1 MIPSRLSAPTRP
13 VHDVRSCIVER
24 VWVETPVDTDGDGMA
39 DLIAVY
45 IRRPL
50 ACDDGLV
57 VPAIYVADPYMLGC
71 DDDGYAP
78 HPTDVELG
86 GAQSAGTGA
95 GDTTAPAGRGAEADS
110 PTCPDPDPDP
120 RARFGAEQPSPAMA
134 RGRFRTPRGTGP
146 AHRLAPDEMPELECI
161 SDYYAFYNS
170 CGYATVFAGGLGT
183 RGSQGFNDCGSPE
196 ETAAFAAVIDWLNG
210 RARAFTNPADGIE
223 VRADWASGKV
233 AMTGKSYLGTMCVA
247 LAAAGVD
254 GLETI
259 LPVAGISDWYR
270 YYRCNGLACPALGW
284 QGDDIDLLAAFCFSR
299 ERDGLDAGARRR
311 YQVHL
316 DAIRAHMD
324 REGGAYNRWWHE
336 RNYLAHL
343 PEHPCPAFIMQGLN
357 DMNVK
362 PSQAVRLRD
371 ALHGRGTRSCLVLH
385 RGDHCYTHDLEG
397 NPVNGYAHRW
407 LDHYLVDRSTDIADI
422 PSVLIQDD
430 LDPGVWREEP
440 SFPAPDARPLPE
452 FARADRTQRDACG
465 VIADDVDAT
474 AFRRDAPEDS
484 IGPWRDE
491 LILADPEPRHCLRF
505 DTAPLTAT
513 TRFGGTPVVRFAA
526 SFDAPAAILS
536 VMLVDI
542 GSHRRLT
549 TAQVSTGSLV
559 CGLDGP
565 TIPTKRFAVER
576 ETSAYRILSRGWMDA
591 RNAEAPWAR
600 RRLEP
605 DAWHRYAIAMEP
617 FDQTVTAGDR
627 LRLIIFGTDPEAT
640 TKPRGQRLITID
652 TASVTLELG

>member
-110 PTCPDPDPDP
+110 PTWPDPDPDP

-259 LPVAGISDWYR
+259 LPVAGISD
-270 YYRCNGLACPALGW
+270 
-284 QGDDIDLLAAFCFSR
+284 
-299 ERDGLDAGARRR
+299 
-311 YQVHL
+311 
-316 DAIRAHMD
+316 
-324 REGGAYNRWWHE
+324 
-336 RNYLAHL
+336 
-343 PEHPCPAFIMQGLN
+343 
-357 DMNVK
+357 
-362 PSQAVRLRD
+362 
-371 ALHGRGTRSCLVLH
+371 
-385 RGDHCYTHDLEG
+385 
-397 NPVNGYAHRW
+397 
-407 LDHYLVDRSTDIADI
+407 
-422 PSVLIQDD
+422 
-430 LDPGVWREEP
+430 
-440 SFPAPDARPLPE
+440 
-452 FARADRTQRDACG
+452 
-465 VIADDVDAT
+465 
-474 AFRRDAPEDS
+474 
-484 IGPWRDE
+484 
-491 LILADPEPRHCLRF
+491 
-505 DTAPLTAT
+505 
-513 TRFGGTPVVRFAA
+513 
-526 SFDAPAAILS
+526 
-536 VMLVDI
+536 
-542 GSHRRLT
+542 
-549 TAQVSTGSLV
+549 
-559 CGLDGP
+559 
-565 TIPTKRFAVER
+565 
-576 ETSAYRILSRGWMDA
+576 
-591 RNAEAPWAR
+591 
-600 RRLEP
+600 
-605 DAWHRYAIAMEP
+605 
-617 FDQTVTAGDR
+617 
-627 LRLIIFGTDPEAT
+627 
-640 TKPRGQRLITID
+640 
-652 TASVTLELG
+652 

>member
-110 PTCPDPDPDP
+110 PTWPDPDPDP
-120 RARFGAEQPSPAMA
+120 RARFGAEQPIPTMA

-316 DAIRAHMD
+316 DEIRAHMD

-371 ALHGRGTRSCLVLH
+371 ALHGRGTRSCLVLQ
-385 RGDHCYTHDLEG
+385 YQ
-397 NPVNGYAHRW
+397 
-407 LDHYLVDRSTDIADI
+407 YL
-422 PSVLIQDD
+422 
-430 LDPGVWREEP
+430 WR
-440 SFPAPDARPLPE
+440 
-452 FARADRTQRDACG
+452 
-465 VIADDVDAT
+465 
-474 AFRRDAPEDS
+474 
-484 IGPWRDE
+484 
-491 LILADPEPRHCLRF
+491 
-505 DTAPLTAT
+505 
-513 TRFGGTPVVRFAA
+513 
-526 SFDAPAAILS
+526 
-536 VMLVDI
+536 
-542 GSHRRLT
+542 
-549 TAQVSTGSLV
+549 
-559 CGLDGP
+559 
-565 TIPTKRFAVER
+565 
-576 ETSAYRILSRGWMDA
+576 
-591 RNAEAPWAR
+591 
-600 RRLEP
+600 
-605 DAWHRYAIAMEP
+605 
-617 FDQTVTAGDR
+617 
-627 LRLIIFGTDPEAT
+627 
-640 TKPRGQRLITID
+640 
-652 TASVTLELG
+652 